1 MARLKE
7 INRKY
12 VAEDICMAIIPT
24 VLRKPDVG
32 EQQQAV
38 TTGVIIGWMAS
49 RTGMNREYTP
59 QKVNAAMKKLQ
70 FKPKKTNKGNVYF
83 VVRLLAD
90 DLKHA
95 GELLANQEFKKEVE
109 ADIPFW
115 KSDEKWRVTI
125 DVRTFQK
132 KKEKYNTSIYIF
144 SSGNL

>member
-1 MARLKE
+1 MQEPTSPTSVHLTAYTSPQVFYT
-7 INRKY
+7 NR
-12 VAEDICMAIIPT
+12 AENDGAPEGNQLEVRGRGHLHGHYTHRAAQTGRGRAATGC
-24 VLRKPDVG
+24 D
-32 EQQQAV
+32 E
-38 TTGVIIGWMAS
+38 GVIIGWMAS

-109 ADIPFW
+109 ADIPF
-115 KSDEKWRVTI
+115 
-125 DVRTFQK
+125 
-132 KKEKYNTSIYIF
+132 
-144 SSGNL
+144 

>member
-1 MARLKE
+1 MMARLKE
-7 INRKY
+7 INWKY

-38 TTGVIIGWMAS
+38 TRHLHGHYTHRAAQTGRGRAATGCDEGVIIGWMAS

-109 ADIPFW
+109 ADIPF
-115 KSDEKWRVTI
+115 
-125 DVRTFQK
+125 
-132 KKEKYNTSIYIF
+132 
-144 SSGNL
+144 